1 MKEQYLYLIINI
13 GTILFPFLFS
23 FEKKVSYYKWWK
35 FLLPSLIITAT
46 VFLTWDYFFTLN
58 GVWGFSET
66 YTTGINIAGLPIEE
80 ILFFIT
86 VPYAS
91 IFIYAFVN
99 KLWPNTPLLDK
110 AQKYIS
116 YTILIIAIV
125 VLIFNYDKAYTALNC
140 GYAIVL
146 LSLQLFVV
154 KGAYMGKFYRFYFWH
169 LIPFFIVNGIL
180 TGTGIDKE
188 VVWYNNN
195 ENLGIRMGTIPV
207 EDSLY
212 SLSLML
218 MNITILEYLKARFT
232 KHNLK
237 TIVTSI
243 H

>member
-23 FEKKVSYYKWWK
+23 FEKRVAYYTWWK
-35 FLLPSLIITAT
+35 FLLPALLITAT
-46 VFLTWDYFFTLN
+46 VFLTWDYFFTLS
-58 GVWGFSET
+58 GVWGFSEI
-66 YTTGINIAGLPIEE
+66 YTTGINIVGLPIEE

-99 KLWPNTPLLDK
+99 KLWPNTPRLDK

-116 YTILIIAIV
+116 YAILIIAIV

-180 TGTGIDKE
+180 TGTGIDQE
-188 VVWYNNN
+188 VVWYNNT

-218 MNITILEYLKARFT
+218 MNITILEYLKSRFK
-232 KHNLK
+232 KHNQIP
-237 TIVTSI
+237 IVA
-243 H
+243 

>member
-1 MKEQYLYLIINI
+1 VAFGDLVKL
-13 GTILFPFLFS
+13 
-23 FEKKVSYYKWWK
+23 
-35 FLLPSLIITAT
+35 
-46 VFLTWDYFFTLN
+46 
-58 GVWGFSET
+58 
-66 YTTGINIAGLPIEE
+66 YTTGIDVAGLPIEE

-99 KLWPNTPLLDK
+99 KLWPNTPRLDK

-116 YTILIIAIV
+116 YAILIIAIV

-180 TGTGIDKE
+180 TGTGIDQE
-188 VVWYNNN
+188 VVWYNNT

-218 MNITILEYLKARFT
+218 MNITILEYLKSRFK
-232 KHNLK
+232 KHNQIP
-237 TIVTSI
+237 IVA
-243 H
+243 